1 MRAVTLSFISLSLA
15 IPSLISA
22 SQLPLQVP
30 TSYNEDDSLL
40 AQDSWRAGAERYD
53 DQQVWRVGWT
63 GVGENAKKEVMSI
76 IELLDLDVWH
86 TTRSSLDVRLS
97 PREAEVLSSYL
108 PTSTFKP
115 FIPDLQS
122 LVDLSFTSTFDL
134 EAAEEAESDDS
145 YDDAR
150 SNEVDI
156 EKKRKKKKKT
166 KPAPKKPQIDP
177 FNLTTIETPYH
188 DAFHPIEDVYKFG
201 QVLISTFNGK
211 DGLDLQEINIG
222 KTFEGRDIKGWT
234 AKMTEVNGT
243 QPQDLSKKRKK
254 KHGGKGRG
262 REREE
267 DAEEPLELEIVVQ
280 AGQHGREWVGPSSAL
295 YFLHNLLLHA
305 TSHDDSDSRTLLKS
319 FRFTVIPNINPDGYE
334 YSRQHSR
341 LWRKNRQDVG
351 GKNGKCVGVDL
362 NSNWGYKWRPSK
374 HSSPCSETFPGREAF
389 EAYETK
395 AVSDYL
401 AAAESRGNKVRAFID
416 LHSYGQLFMF
426 PFAHSCDDF
435 PPDAEMLMEAGLGV
449 AKAMRTRQGEGYEA
463 GQACDLTYRAPGDA
477 IDYTYGVTDIRWSYS
492 AELRDTGTY
501 GFMLPPSLIRPTAD
515 EVTAGLLY
523 LAKFIYVL
531 EVNPPQT
538 PRLDN

>member
-1 MRAVTLSFISLSLA
+1 MRAVPLSLLSLSLA
-15 IPSLISA
+15 IIPTLISA
-22 SQLPLQVP
+22 SQVPLQAP
-30 TSYNEDDSLL
+30 AAYGQDDLL
-40 AQDSWRAGAERYD
+40 TQYRVQIGAERYD
-53 DQQVWRVGWT
+53 DQQVWRVDWSGL
-63 GVGENAKKEVMSI
+63 GQNAKKEVMSI

-86 TTRSSLDVRLS
+86 TTRSSLDIRLS
-97 PREAEVLSSYL
+97 PREAEVLSTYL
-108 PTSTFKP
+108 PTSTFTP
-115 FIPDLQS
+115 FIPNLQT
-122 LVDLSFTSTFDL
+122 LVDLSFSTSADSEVYSENVGSYEDY
-134 EAAEEAESDDS
+134 EASH
-145 YDDAR
+145 
-150 SNEVDI
+150 EVDI
-156 EKKRKKKKKT
+156 EKKRKKKKKKT
-166 KPAPKKPQIDP
+166 KPSPKKPQIDP
-177 FNLTTIETPYH
+177 FNLTTIDTPYH
-188 DAFHPIEDVYKFG
+188 DAFHAIEDVYKFG

-222 KTFEGRDIKGWT
+222 KTYEGRDIKGWT
-234 AKMTEVNGT
+234 AKMTEVNGS
-243 QPQDLSKKRKK
+243 QPQDLTKKKKK
-254 KHGGKGRG
+254 KHGKG

-267 DAEEPLELEIVVQ
+267 DVEEPLELEIVVQ

-305 TSHDDSDSRTLLKS
+305 TSHDDSDSKTLLKS

-341 LWRKNRQDVG
+341 LWRKNRQDVD
-351 GKNGKCVGVDL
+351 GKNGKCFGIDL

-401 AAAESRGNKVRAFID
+401 LAAESRGNRVRAFVD

-477 IDYTYGVTDIRWSYS
+477 IDFTYGVTDIRWSYS

>member
-1 MRAVTLSFISLSLA
+1 MRAVPLSLLSLSLA
-15 IPSLISA
+15 VPTLISA
-22 SQLPLQVP
+22 AQLPLQAP
-30 TSYNEDDSLL
+30 ISYDHQHTIS
-40 AQDSWRAGAERYD
+40 QDGVHPGAERYD
-53 DQQVWRVGWT
+53 GQQVWRVDWSGL
-63 GVGENAKKEVMSI
+63 GENAKKEVMSV

-97 PREAEVLSSYL
+97 SREAEVLLTYL
-108 PTSTFKP
+108 PTSAFKP

-122 LVDLSFTSTFDL
+122 LVDLSFTITPDVYVQT
-134 EAAEEAESDDS
+134 EDESLSEGASKASD
-145 YDDAR
+145 
-150 SNEVDI
+150 EVDI
-156 EKKRKKKKKT
+156 EKKRKKNKKT
-166 KPAPKKPQIDP
+166 KPTPKQPQIDP
-177 FNLTTIETPYH
+177 FNLTTIDTPYH

-211 DGLDLQEINIG
+211 EGLDLREINVG
-222 KTFEGRDIKGWT
+222 KTYEGRDIIGWT
-234 AKMTEVNGT
+234 AKMTDINGS
-243 QPQDLSKKRKK
+243 QPQDLSRKK
-254 KHGGKGRG
+254 GKHGRG

-267 DAEEPLELEIVVQ
+267 DAENPLELEIVVQ

-295 YFLHNLLLHA
+295 YFLHNLILHA
-305 TSHDDSDSRTLLKS
+305 TSHDDSDSRTLLQS

-351 GKNGKCVGVDL
+351 GKNKNCVGIDL

-389 EAYETK
+389 EANETK
-395 AVSDYL
+395 AISEYL
-401 AAAESRGNKVRAFID
+401 LAAESRGSRVRAFVD

-449 AKAMRTRQGEGYEA
+449 AKAMRTRQGQGYEA